1 LDFVQY
7 VSKKQNENLILS
19 QVSDSTI
26 RINEL
31 ENINLGLKNKI
42 STLEKKNSELINELN
57 DLKTKLLDKM
67 DEMNN
72 LNNQM
77 KDLKI
82 NNNINDNFVN
92 KNEMIAIL
100 IKSVDGKVEMP
111 CLCHISDTFA
121 TLEELLYKAY
131 PDYRNCDTSFKVNG
145 KKILRFKTI
154 QENDIKNQDKIIL
167 NVIE

>member
-1 LDFVQY
+1 MDFVQY
-7 VSKKQNENLILS
+7 IAKKQNDNLILNENS
-19 QVSDSTI
+19 NSI
-26 RINEL
+26 KNINEL

-42 STLEKKNSELINELN
+42 SILEKKNSELINELN
-57 DLKTKLLDKM
+57 DLKTKLLDKV
-67 DEMNN
+67 DEINN
-72 LNNQM
+72 LNSQM

-111 CLCHISDTFA
+111 CLCHISDTFT

-154 QENDIKNQDKIIL
+154 QENDIKNHDKIIL
-167 NVIE
+167 NVIK